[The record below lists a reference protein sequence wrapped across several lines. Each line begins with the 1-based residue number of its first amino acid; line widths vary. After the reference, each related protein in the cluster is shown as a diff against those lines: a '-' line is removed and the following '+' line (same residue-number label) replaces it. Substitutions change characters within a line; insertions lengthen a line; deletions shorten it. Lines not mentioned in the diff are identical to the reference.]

1 VGPPSTLCLVRGLAG
16 RDPRGPTLVDNQSL
30 RPDTDVD
37 LLALALL
44 AAIQGGLLLAQTR
57 RDTAALEAALD
68 TALAAVRSH
77 ATAMTGRA
85 RPRTRPANRERTRS

>member
-16 RDPRGPTLVDNQSL
+16 RDPRGPTLV
-30 RPDTDVD
+30 DTDVD